1 MNKLTASKLE
11 LATSCP
17 AAFGLEWRDDRTV
30 YSEIGK
36 ANHAEF
42 ERRILA
48 GDIPEALT
56 THFPN
61 VTQWFAEAKLAW
73 NIATHEGRI
82 IGHGGDRNYTSVEP
96 LTEMAGTCDVYGID
110 GDRVIV
116 VDFKLRY
123 FTKAAENLQLRW
135 YATVLASALG
145 KQLATVAIFPEVGAP
160 SIAELDFF
168 HFEDF
173 ATRLEAIT
181 LAVNKPSDEFNVGPQ
196 CRTCPGFLACPRNHH
211 ELALA
216 RSGATDVE
224 LLSLPLET
232 DEGAAAT
239 YDLLVKL
246 ETLAKRVR
254 SAVIARSME
263 RPIPLSGGLGL
274 VYGPR
279 PVAGARRIDGDKA
292 YELIRSTYNQEIA
305 DAAVTRDATQV
316 SIKAAFAAAKIAPE
330 PEMKKLMKMLEA
342 EGAVTQKD
350 SVKIEAFLPKKQLKA
365 VGE

>member
-1 MNKLTASKLE
+1 VNKLTASKLE

-17 AAFGLEWRDDRTV
+17 SAFSLAWRDDRTV
-30 YSEIGK
+30 DSDTGR
-36 ANHAEF
+36 ANHAAL
-42 ERRILA
+42 ERRIIE

-56 THFPN
+56 TTFPN
-61 VTQWFAEAKLAW
+61 VTQWFAETRMAW
-73 NIATHEGRI
+73 NVATHTGRI
-82 IGHGGDRNYTSVEP
+82 IGHGGGRDYSSLGP
-96 LTEMAGTCDVYGID
+96 TEMGGTNDVYGVD

-116 VDFKLRY
+116 VDWKLRY
-123 FTKAAENLQLRW
+123 FTKAEENLQLRW
-135 YATVLASALG
+135 YAMTLASALG
-145 KQLATVAIFPEVGAP
+145 LKFATVAIFPEVGAP
-160 SIAELDFF
+160 SIAELDDW
-168 HFEDF
+168 HFDAF

-181 LAVNKPSDEFNVGPQ
+181 LAVNKPTTEYNVGPQ
-196 CRTCPGFLACPRNHH
+196 CRHCPAFLSCPQNHH
-211 ELALA
+211 ELALVK
-216 RSGATDVE
+216 SGATDIQI
-224 LLSLPLET
+224 LSLPLET

-330 PEMKKLMKMLEA
+330 PEMKKLMKMLESA
-342 EGAVTQKD
+342 GAVTQKD
-350 SVKIEAFLPKKQLKA
+350 SVKIEAHVPRALKA
-365 VGE
+365 AV

>member
-1 MNKLTASKLE
+1 VNKLTASKLE

-17 AAFGLEWRDDRTV
+17 AAFGLPWRDDRTK
-30 YSEIGK
+30 YSDAGK
-36 ANHAEF
+36 ANHAAF
-42 ERRILA
+42 ESRILA

-56 THFPN
+56 ATFPN
-61 VTQWFAEAKLAW
+61 VTQWFAEVKLAW
-73 NIATHEGRI
+73 NVATHVGTI
-82 IGHGGDRNYTSVEP
+82 IGHGGDRDYS
-96 LTEMAGTCDVYGID
+96 MADVLSIPGTCDVYGVD

-116 VDFKLRY
+116 CDWKLRY
-123 FTKAAENLQLRW
+123 FTKAEENLQLRW
-135 YATVLASALG
+135 YAMALASALG
-145 KQLATVAIFPEVGAP
+145 KSFATIAIFPEVGQA
-160 SIAELDFF
+160 SIAELDYF
-168 HFEDF
+168 HFDEF
-173 ATRLEAIT
+173 ATRIEAIT
-181 LAVNKPSDEFNVGPQ
+181 LAVNKPSDDYNVGPQ
-196 CRTCPGFLACPRNHH
+196 CRHCPGYLACPTTKR
-211 ELALA
+211 ELGLVA
-216 RSGATDVE
+216 SGATDVE
-224 LLSLPLET
+224 VAMCLPLDT

-254 SAVIARSME
+254 AAVIARSVE
-263 RPIPLSGGLGL
+263 RPIPLNGGLGL

-350 SVKIEAFLPKKQLKA
+350 SVKIEAHVPKQLKEA
-365 VGE
+365 V

>member
-17 AAFGLEWRDDRTV
+17 SAFWLAWRDDRTV
-30 YSEIGK
+30 HSDTGT
-36 ANHAEF
+36 ANHAAL
-42 ERRILA
+42 ERRIIE

-56 THFPN
+56 ATFPN
-61 VTQWFAEAKLAW
+61 VTQWFAETRLAW
-73 NIATHEGRI
+73 NIATHVGRI
-82 IGHGGDRNYTSVEP
+82 IGYGGNRDYSSLEP
-96 LTEMAGTCDVYGID
+96 TEMAGTCDVYGVD

-116 VDFKLRY
+116 VDWKLRY

-135 YATVLASALG
+135 YAMTLASALG
-145 KQLATVAIFPEVGAP
+145 LKLATVAIFPEVGAP
-160 SIAELDFF
+160 SIAELDDW
-168 HFEDF
+168 HFDAF

-181 LAVNKPSDEFNVGPQ
+181 LAVNKPTTEYNVGPQ
-196 CRTCPGFLACPRNHH
+196 CRHCPGFLACPQNHH
-211 ELALA
+211 ELALVK
-216 RSGATDVE
+216 SGATDIQI
-224 LLSLPLET
+224 LSLPLET

-254 SAVIARSME
+254 SAVIARSIE
-263 RPIPLSGGLGL
+263 RPIPLNGGLGL

-292 YELIRSTYNQEIA
+292 YELIREQYGQTVA

-316 SIKAAFAAAKIAPE
+316 SIKAAFKAAGLKPE
-330 PEMKKLMKMLEA
+330 PETKKLMTALDEV
-342 EGAVTQKD
+342 GAVTQKD
-350 SVKIEAFLPKKQLKA
+350 SVKIEAHLPRVLKA
-365 VGE
+365 GAA